1 MNMLKRKEKPVVKK
15 FYSVANKNAPFA
27 YVEAYKMLSTNLEF
41 ITAAEKCKNIMIT
54 SSLANEGK
62 TNTSLNLALTLAGYG
77 KSVCLVECDLRRPT
91 IHRFFDAQK
100 NTSGLT
106 NILTGQ
112 VELNDVIRR
121 VKDRDLGILFAG
133 STPPNPSELLSSP
146 RMQEVVKQLEK
157 QYDYIIY
164 DTPPVFVVTDAAAL
178 GKYMDGAVLVIK
190 HNSTDKNVV
199 LKAKKNLEN
208 AGVKIFGAIYS
219 EHREKTGSYSN
230 YGYNYYYYDSH
241 SGEDGKKSESKS
253 GDDKENH

>member
-1 MNMLKRKEKPVVKK
+1 MSIFKRKEKPVVKK
-15 FYSVANKNAPFA
+15 FYSVTNKNAPFT

-62 TNTSLNLALTLAGYG
+62 TNTSLNLSLTLAGYG

-91 IHRFFDAQK
+91 IHRYFDAQRK
-100 NTSGLT
+100 TSGLT

-146 RMQEVVKQLEK
+146 RMQELVKELEK

-178 GKYMDGAVLVIK
+178 GKYMDGAVLVVK
-190 HNSTDKNVV
+190 HNSTDKNIV

-208 AGVKIFGAIYS
+208 AGVKLFGAIYS
-219 EHREKTGSYSN
+219 EFSEKNGGAYSGYN
-230 YGYNYYYYDSH
+230 YGYYYYDSPA
-241 SGEDGKKSESKS
+241 GEDGKKSGE
-253 GDDKENH
+253 DK

>member
-1 MNMLKRKEKPVVKK
+1 MSLLKRKEKPIVKK
-15 FYSVANKNAPFA
+15 FYSVANKNAPFT

-62 TNTSLNLALTLAGYG
+62 TNTSMNLALTLAGYG
-77 KSVCLVECDLRRPT
+77 KKVCFVECDLRRPT
-91 IHRFFDAQK
+91 IHRYFDAQRK
-100 NTSGLT
+100 TSGLT

-112 VELNDVIRR
+112 VELQDVIRK

-133 STPPNPSELLSSP
+133 ATPPNPSELLASP
-146 RMQEVVKQLEK
+146 RMQELVKELEE

-178 GKYMDGAVLVIK
+178 GKYMDGAVLVVK
-190 HNSTDKNVV
+190 HNTTDKNVV

-219 EHREKTGSYSN
+219 EYNDKSGGSYSSYN
-230 YGYNYYYYDSH
+230 YNYYYYSSKPSESGDSH
-241 SGEDGKKSESKS
+241 NNGEDK
-253 GDDKENH
+253 

>member
-1 MNMLKRKEKPVVKK
+1 MSIFKRKEKPVVKK
-15 FYSVANKNAPFA
+15 FYSVTNKNAPFT

-62 TNTSLNLALTLAGYG
+62 TNTSLNLSLTLAGYG

-91 IHRFFDAQK
+91 IHRYFDSQRK
-100 NTSGLT
+100 TSGLT

-146 RMQEVVKQLEK
+146 RMQELVKELEK

-178 GKYMDGAVLVIK
+178 GKYMDGAVLVVK
-190 HNSTDKNVV
+190 HNSTDKNIV

-208 AGVKIFGAIYS
+208 AGVKLFGAIYS
-219 EHREKTGSYSN
+219 EFSEKNGGAYSGYN
-230 YGYNYYYYDSH
+230 YGYYYYDSPA
-241 SGEDGKKSESKS
+241 GEDGKKSG
-253 GDDKENH
+253 GDK

>member
-1 MNMLKRKEKPVVKK
+1 MSIFKRKEKPIVKK
-15 FYSVANKNAPFA
+15 FYSVANKNAPFT

-77 KSVCLVECDLRRPT
+77 KSVCFVECDLRRPT
-91 IHRFFDAQK
+91 IHRYFDAQRK
-100 NTSGLT
+100 TSGLT

-112 VELNDVIRR
+112 VELNYVIRR

-133 STPPNPSELLSSP
+133 STPPNPSELLASP
-146 RMQEVVKQLEK
+146 RMQELVKELEK

-178 GKYMDGAVLVIK
+178 GKYMDGAVLVVK
-190 HNSTDKNVV
+190 HNSTDKNIV

-208 AGVKIFGAIYS
+208 AGVKIYGAIYS
-219 EHREKTGSYSN
+219 EFSEKNGGAYSSYN
-230 YGYNYYYYDSH
+230 YGYYYYDSH
-241 SGEDGKKSESKS
+241 TGDGEKKSGGEK
-253 GDDKENH
+253 